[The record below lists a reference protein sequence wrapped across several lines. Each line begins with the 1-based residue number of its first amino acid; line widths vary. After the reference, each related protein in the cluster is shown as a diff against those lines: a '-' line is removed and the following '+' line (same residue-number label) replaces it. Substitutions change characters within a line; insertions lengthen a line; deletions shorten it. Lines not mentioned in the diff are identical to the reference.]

1 MLGES
6 CLQTC
11 GKRLVFFHQ
20 IVNGFSIGTSGSF
33 PYFHDARKSSNDQPV
48 HRQRHIPH
56 CHDQPPCQNETTDHT
71 TDNKV
76 QCKQGD
82 PSTQGAAA
90 RHDPEAHPMEAKRQ
104 PAEYPEPYI
113 VKLSVLHA
121 GRFEDTIQN
130 QRHDHGQYTFE
141 EKCFDCFASC
151 HR

>member
-56 CHDQPPCQNETTDHT
+56 CHDQPPCQNETAYHAA
-71 TDNKV
+71 DNEV
-76 QCKQGD
+76 
-82 PSTQGAAA
+82 
-90 RHDPEAHPMEAKRQ
+90 
-104 PAEYPEPYI
+104 
-113 VKLSVLHA
+113 
-121 GRFEDTIQN
+121 
-130 QRHDHGQYTFE
+130 
-141 EKCFDCFASC
+141 
-151 HR
+151 